1 VLLFFCRNWLAL
13 LFINENREMELHVK
27 QQWLP
32 INKNIKKKLEINY
45 NLKQQSQSIGSEG
58 TNLDSVY

>member
-1 VLLFFCRNWLAL
+1 
-13 LFINENREMELHVK
+13 MELRVK